1 MGKAWKCGDSIS
13 TDLIAPGMYFHLRSN
28 LPELAKHVLEG
39 ARPEFASLVKSG
51 DFVVAG
57 ENFGLGAF
65 VTLQVDGELRGC
77 IGTFTP
83 RGSLAQT
90 VADMAKAAATEDPRF
105 TKLRADELAA
115 LSISVSALRTPHLL
129 EDRSRIEVGL
139 HGLVVRKGWNRGVLL
154 PKVAVEHGWDG
165 PTFLKQ
171 ACLKAGLPAI
181 AARDPDL
188 VVEVFVAEEF
198 GEE

>member
-1 MGKAWKCGDSIS
+1 MNDPALSATERAALLGIARG
-13 TDLIAPGMYFHLRSN
+13 TVLNVLGIAPAPG
-28 LPELAKHVLEG
+28 LPSSGTLAQP
-39 ARPEFASLVKSG
+39 R
-51 DFVVAG
+51 
-57 ENFGLGAF
+57 GAF

-198 GEE
+198 GEEQQQ